1 MDTTTKIPIPCI
13 ETKNLHYRFS
23 HGQVA
28 VDQVSLC
35 VPEGSIYGFLGPNG
49 AGKTTTLRLLLGLLK
64 KQQGD
69 VRFFGTSLHNDR
81 RAVLA
86 RVGSMI
92 ETPSVYGHLSARN
105 NLRIWAQIQGCT
117 EERITEVLELVGLL
131 DSARKK
137 ADAFSLGMKQRLGI
151 AVALLHQPNV
161 LILDEPTNGLDPTGI
176 VEIRALLRR
185 LNQSHQMTILISSHI
200 LSEVEKLVTH
210 IGVINQGKMMFQGTL
225 AELGSRQSSGVLLE
239 TGDNASALT
248 ILDQLGITYER
259 TGSFLQLPILKKQE
273 ISEIIFQFSKSG
285 IPIYRVEQRT
295 KTLEA
300 IFMDLIK

>member
-69 VRFFGTSLHNDR
+69 VRFFGTSFHNDR

-131 DSARKK
+131 DSGRKK